1 MERDKIQIER
11 MKEFMIDIVNSKVDT
26 IMTKEMMIGIEI
38 VTKKRMAL
46 RKIEIEIEIETEK
59 TDEKMI
65 TITIS
70 IQASIEID
78 ILKIKK
84 ININMKIS

>member
-46 RKIEIEIEIETEK
+46 RKIEIEIETEK
-59 TDEKMI
+59 TGETMI

-70 IQASIEID
+70 IQTSIEID
-78 ILKIKK
+78 ILKIRK